1 VFSIKK
7 LPITHIFNVFLK
19 FFVFYILLKSMSYTI
34 LAGGIKKKRKKAKES
49 KDFADTYC

>member
-7 LPITHIFNVFLK
+7 LPITHIFNVLFK
-19 FFVFYILLKSMSYTI
+19 FFVFYILLKSMVYII
-34 LAGGIKKKRKKAKES
+34 LAGRIKKNEKKAKEP